1 MQAKNGPVGAGRR
14 RGRLIGCVVALVALS
29 AMVMPTL
36 ASAAKKAPPPTSTYL
51 ALGDSLAFGYSQQLY
66 NEGVPN
72 GDPAQGFEN
81 GYANAYLKKLKNKE
95 EQLTNDGCPGE
106 TTESLIGNN
115 PELLGGL
122 NAGLKAQFEKEGGKP
137 EEYVPVTGES
147 PCAYG
152 YAWSAFKTD
161 GTGGPLHNEYGV
173 GGSTFEA
180 EYPPKSKKIVPVAEH
195 VASQL
200 ENTIK
205 EIKVD
210 ELTGKPVTSVTL
222 DIGANDA
229 LHTLGGVEAEVK
241 AIITGKVVKIAT
253 QELEQEIAERI
264 GARVAKEGKPE
275 CEAKFGEE
283 VEKGE
288 ATPEEAEAKIGACI
302 GKKVEQYEY
311 EDYVSHNYEKE
322 VETKAGEYFAAHE
335 FELGAEGEA
344 LATEKIKE
352 KIPAL
357 IAQMNKN
364 IAGIMV
370 ALRDGESFG
379 GSNYNGRITFLATYD
394 PYGKQFHLAYE
405 GVQFVEEHGGLG
417 GPYAIDYGRCAEH
430 AKTAA
435 EEKTA
440 IEGGCEAAAL
450 HIGFNSIQAL
460 INNYTYT
467 TVSQFG
473 ACDADALPTW
483 NPSNPKK
490 PLLEPERLKKWTNM
504 TNGNTSNGKADGPD
518 IHPTPLGYKQ
528 LATELKREAKT
539 CEKEGLPGF

>member
-1 MQAKNGPVGAGRR
+1 MQAKNGPVGVGRR

-36 ASAAKKAPPPTSTYL
+36 ASAAKKAPPVTSTYL

-66 NEGVPN
+66 NEGQPK

-95 EQLTNDGCPGE
+95 TQLTNDGCPGE

-122 NAGLKAQFEKEGGKP
+122 NAGLKAQFESEGGKP
-137 EEYVPVTGES
+137 EEYIPVTGES

-152 YAWSAFKTD
+152 YAWTAFKTD
-161 GTGGPLHNEYGV
+161 GTGGPLHNEYGA
-173 GGSTFEA
+173 GKSNFEV
-180 EYPPKSKKIVPVAEH
+180 EPKPGEKVVAIPN

-210 ELTGKPVTSVTL
+210 ELTSKPVTSVTL

-229 LHTLGGVEAEVK
+229 LHTLGGVETEVK
-241 AIITGKVVKIAT
+241 ALITGKVVKIAT
-253 QELEQEIAERI
+253 EELEKEIAERI
-264 GARVAKEGKPE
+264 GARVATEGKPE

-311 EDYVSHNYEKE
+311 EDYVSHHYEKE
-322 VETKAGEYFAAHE
+322 VETKAGEYAAAHQ

-370 ALRDGESFG
+370 ALRHGESFG

-405 GVQFVEEHGGLG
+405 GDQFVEEHGGLG
-417 GPYAIDYGRCAEH
+417 GPYAIDYGRCAVH

-440 IEGGCEAAAL
+440 IESGCEAAAL

-460 INNYTYT
+460 INNYSYQ
-467 TVSQFG
+467 TVSAFG

-504 TNGNTSNGKADGPD
+504 TNGNTSNGKPDGPD
-518 IHPTPLGYKQ
+518 IHPTPAGYKQ
-528 LATELKREAKT
+528 LANEMYKEGTKT
-539 CEKEGLPGF
+539 CHTQGLPGF

>member
-1 MQAKNGPVGAGRR
+1 MQAKNGPVGVGRR

-36 ASAAKKAPPPTSTYL
+36 ASAAKKVPPPITSTYL

-95 EQLTNDGCPGE
+95 TQLTNDGCPGE

-122 NAGLKAQFEKEGGKP
+122 NAGLKAQFESEGGKP

-147 PCAYG
+147 PCLYG
-152 YAWSAFKTD
+152 YIWAAQHKN
-161 GTGGPLHNEYGV
+161 GQGGPLHNTYGA
-173 GGSTFEA
+173 GKSNFEV
-180 EYPPKSKKIVPVAEH
+180 EPEPGKKVVAIPN

-210 ELTGKPVTSVTL
+210 ELTSKPVTSVTL

-241 AIITGKVVKIAT
+241 ALITGKVVKIAT
-253 QELEQEIAERI
+253 EELEKEIAERI

-275 CEAKFGEE
+275 CEAQFGQE

-302 GKKVEQYEY
+302 GKKVEQYEG
-311 EDYVSHNYEKE
+311 EDFATHHYEKE
-322 VETKAGEYFAAHE
+322 VEEKAGAYFAAHE

-370 ALRDGESFG
+370 ALRDGASFG

-394 PYGKQFHLAYE
+394 PYGKQFHYAFE
-405 GVQFVEEHGGLG
+405 GDQFVEEHGGLG
-417 GPYAIDYGRCAEH
+417 GPYAIDYG
-430 AKTAA
+430 
-435 EEKTA
+435 
-440 IEGGCEAAAL
+440 
-450 HIGFNSIQAL
+450 
-460 INNYTYT
+460 
-467 TVSQFG
+467 
-473 ACDADALPTW
+473 
-483 NPSNPKK
+483 
-490 PLLEPERLKKWTNM
+490 
-504 TNGNTSNGKADGPD
+504 
-518 IHPTPLGYKQ
+518 
-528 LATELKREAKT
+528 
-539 CEKEGLPGF
+539 